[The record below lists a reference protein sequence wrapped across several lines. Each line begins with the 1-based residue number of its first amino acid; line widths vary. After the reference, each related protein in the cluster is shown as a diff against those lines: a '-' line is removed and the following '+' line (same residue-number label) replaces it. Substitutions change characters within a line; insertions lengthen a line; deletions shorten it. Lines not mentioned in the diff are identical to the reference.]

1 MTVACGHARDA
12 VASRVALSLT
22 VFDVAIPLKI
32 GLFPPCSG
40 GKEHAIEPPRVTG
53 ARPAQNSILT
63 GSSELIIE
71 YASKAFRRCAGR
83 PIGLGNPTG
92 ERRQFKHSNLL
103 STFIM
108 GLFTTK
114 GKRTV
119 RVVCGLDMLGGSV
132 QHHAG

>member
-1 MTVACGHARDA
+1 MR
-12 VASRVALSLT
+12 RLT
-22 VFDVAIPLKI
+22 VHGYSTSTVLFIFDEYPLVGGVPLSRNWTIPLI
-32 GLFPPCSG
+32 R

-119 RVVCGLDMLGGSV
+119 RVACGLDMLVGTV
-132 QHHAG
+132 